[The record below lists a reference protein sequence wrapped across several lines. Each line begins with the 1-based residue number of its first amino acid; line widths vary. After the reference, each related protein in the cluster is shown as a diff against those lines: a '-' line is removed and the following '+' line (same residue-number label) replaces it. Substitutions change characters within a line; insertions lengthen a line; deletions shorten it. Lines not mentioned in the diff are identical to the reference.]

1 MIVTFRTKEHPDI
14 MMFGDVAIELLK
26 MMGHSGTVPSAI
38 VAKDVPAALAR
49 LKAAI
54 SAHKAAKP
62 AVPPPVKDDNDDE
75 PAERPVDLS
84 HRALPLLELLE
95 AAVAVQADVMWD
107 QQSASSGTQCPSKI
121 GLSGGKEGA
130 NCKRYS
136 LRLFP
141 MRVVACARE
150 DHQLRAGGQRSQ

>member
-38 VAKDVPAALAR
+38 VAKDVPAALAC

-62 AVPPPVKDDNDDE
+62 AAPPPAKDDNDDE

-107 QQSASSGTQCPSKI
+107 QQ
-121 GLSGGKEGA
+121 
-130 NCKRYS
+130 
-136 LRLFP
+136 
-141 MRVVACARE
+141 
-150 DHQLRAGGQRSQ
+150 